1 MTTKTV
7 VELDLV
13 RYSDVARI
21 IEENLGAALVL
32 KFNDQ
37 IQNFVEAGLKAVK
50 LKRNKV
56 VLATTG
62 DGAILAFEQAAQAH
76 HFAVAVHE
84 AAQVHNSG
92 RTIASAI
99 RWFRI
104 GGATGELHM
113 QPRDGGGQEIAGTV
127 IATAVRLEAAARPG
141 QFLIDEVTY
150 SALGKNLQALYG
162 PKETVSGKRNEK
174 FAARRC
180 TVVPFVDHPPSGP
193 TRSAM
198 LARSLSG

>member
-1 MTTKTV
+1 MTKKTV

-13 RYSDVARI
+13 GYSDVSRI
-21 IEENLGAALVL
+21 LEENLEAALVA

-62 DGAILAFEQAAQAH
+62 DGAILAFDQPAQAH
-76 HFAVAVHE
+76 HFGVAVHE
-84 AAQVHNSG
+84 AAQAHNSG
-92 RTIASAI
+92 RTIASAM

-104 GGATGELHM
+104 GGATGELHKK
-113 QPRDGGGQEIAGTV
+113 PRDGGGQEIAGTV

-141 QFLIDEVTY
+141 Q
-150 SALGKNLQALYG
+150 
-162 PKETVSGKRNEK
+162 
-174 FAARRC
+174 
-180 TVVPFVDHPPSGP
+180 
-193 TRSAM
+193 
-198 LARSLSG
+198 